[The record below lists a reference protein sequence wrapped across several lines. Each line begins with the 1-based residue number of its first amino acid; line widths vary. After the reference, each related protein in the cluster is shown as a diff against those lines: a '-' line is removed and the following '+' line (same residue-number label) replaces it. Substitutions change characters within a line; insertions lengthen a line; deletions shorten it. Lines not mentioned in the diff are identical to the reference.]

1 MADTTEFCRR
11 VTCIHEDPNELWYLR
26 AKTGRTRKTAELIF
40 SGWIITGDQPLK
52 VERELE
58 ERLRA
63 VGGEEP
69 VWVEALQKNTSQI
82 KDCLKIDPDEAPE
95 LQPGDRGMQYNLDVL
110 CGVLRDVVIAEQRRG
125 QILSS
130 QLMDTQAQLM
140 LAWKETIY
148 LSATAGL
155 DDNGSDMAQAIAAFA
170 PMVPAIASKLGESN
184 APPPQSPAEEADS
197 LVSRMI
203 DLAGRDPSIVTE
215 ERLTRLASLYP

>member
-1 MADTTEFCRR
+1 MADITEFCRR
-11 VTCIHEDPNELWYLR
+11 ITCIHEDPNELWYLR

-69 VWVEALQKNTSQI
+69 VWIEALQKNTSQI
-82 KDCLKIDPDEAPE
+82 KDCLKIDPDESPE
-95 LQPGDRGMQYNLDVL
+95 LQVGDRGIQYNLDVL

-130 QLMDTQAQLM
+130 QLMEAQAQLM

-148 LSATAGL
+148 LSATSGQEE
-155 DDNGSDMAQAIAAFA
+155 GSDMAQAIAAFA
-170 PMVPAIASKLGESN
+170 PMVPAIAQKLGESK
-184 APPPQSPAEEADS
+184 APPPQSPAEEADN

-203 DLAGRDPSIVTE
+203 DLANLDPSVVTP